1 MNFISFI
8 INKYTN
14 KFKNKGKRYLV
25 TLGLLGNK
33 IGMTQIFDKKG
44 NVIPVTVIKVGP
56 CYITQ
61 IKSDDNCGYN
71 ALQVGYLEVSARVL
85 TKPELGHL
93 NKVNLP
99 PFRYLKEYK
108 TNCEN
113 YEVGQK
119 FTVEMFKVG
128 QEVNISGFT
137 IGKGNTG
144 NIKEHN
150 FSRGPMAHGSKHHRL
165 QGSLGA
171 GTTPG
176 RVFPGKR
183 MPGRVGNEQRTLLN
197 LEIMDID
204 VKENLLVIKGSV
216 PGKTGNVVSI
226 NFSS

>member
-1 MNFISFI
+1 M
-8 INKYTN
+8 
-14 KFKNKGKRYLV
+14 

-44 NVIPVTVIKVGP
+44 EIIPVTIIKGGP
-56 CYITQ
+56 CYVTQ
-61 IKSDDNCGYN
+61 VKSEEDCGYN
-71 ALQVGYLEVSARVL
+71 AIQLGYVEVAPNSKIL
-85 TKPELGHL
+85 TKPELGHF
-93 NKVNLP
+93 NKVKSV

-108 TNCEN
+108 TEEN
-113 YEVGQK
+113 YQIGDK
-119 FTVEMFKVG
+119 FTIEMFQIG
-128 QEVNISGFT
+128 QQVNISGLT

-183 MPGRVGNEQRTLLN
+183 MPKRVGMEKRTILG
-197 LEIMDID
+197 LEIIDID
-204 VKENLLVIKGSV
+204 IKENLLVIKGSI
-216 PGKTGNVVSI
+216 PGKPGNLVNISQSKNLKNI
-226 NFSS
+226 KT